1 MDRNDRKQDDLENF
15 NKLYPYIDNLLNQ
28 VNLTEKITDY
38 EVNGVA
44 FQIRYK
50 NNIVEIGLPI
60 ESPIFPT
67 LIFKRLPN
75 HQVELLHYRIGK
87 EFKDALYQATKKE
100 VNEIATN

>member
-1 MDRNDRKQDDLENF
+1 MNRNARKQDDLENF
-15 NKLYPYIDNLLNQ
+15 NKLYPSIDNLLNQ
-28 VNLTEKITDY
+28 VNSTAKITDY

-50 NNIVEIGLPI
+50 DNIVEMGLPI

-75 HQVELLHYRIGK
+75 NQVELLHYRIGE
-87 EFKDALYQATKKE
+87 EFKDAIYQVTEKYDA
-100 VNEIATN
+100 N